1 MPKHDEYAALISH
14 LALLG
19 YPVYFHLP
27 HSFEEQG
34 LPAIWVQPVGPA
46 ARSPG
51 LNHLGIDRIDLDVDI
66 LTGVTSWDTGEAMRL
81 SHRIRQHLTG
91 LRTGGFRVLDAGR
104 PVARPDWN
112 PDIRRIGLTVTL
124 AVPA

>member
-66 LTGVTSWDTGEAMRL
+66 LAGVTSWDTGEATV
-81 SHRIRQHLTG
+81 SYTHLRAHET
-91 LRTGGFRVLDAGR
+91 
-104 PVARPDWN
+104 
-112 PDIRRIGLTVTL
+112 
-124 AVPA
+124 